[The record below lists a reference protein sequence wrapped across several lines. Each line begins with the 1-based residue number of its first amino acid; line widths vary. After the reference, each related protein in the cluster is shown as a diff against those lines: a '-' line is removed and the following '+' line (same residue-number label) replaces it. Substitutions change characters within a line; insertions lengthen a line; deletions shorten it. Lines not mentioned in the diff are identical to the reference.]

1 MSSSA
6 TIDPI
11 KVSVIANALDAITKE
26 MGETM
31 LRTSRSPIFSEARD
45 FVTSIFDREARL
57 VAQTHY
63 IPVIGGSTP
72 YAMAAIAERAG
83 DDVAEGDAWI
93 LNDPYRGNNH
103 PPDVVIVRPVF
114 HEGEHRFWVM
124 AKGHNADVGGGGVA
138 GYNPRARD
146 AWEDALRIPP
156 VRIMREDE
164 LVRDVWDM
172 IMLNTR
178 VNFLVEGDL
187 NCQLGAAR
195 LGARRMSEFL
205 TRFDPAVVDAA
216 INQIFDASERQVAEK
231 IVAIPDGVYSGE
243 ARIDHDG
250 IDLDVQPTVRLTI
263 RVDGDRIEYDFTD
276 SDDQTKGYLNSS
288 LPNTISSSHL
298 SFFALFGADIRYN
311 DGATRPITVTTR
323 KGSIANPI
331 EPAPTTN
338 CTVSTCEAMTEA
350 AWLALS
356 DAIPEWVDAPWAR
369 WCAPATMGINPRT
382 GRPFSD
388 IHFMSKGG
396 GGATQ
401 GFDGWDH
408 IGPVICLGGIRS
420 PDPELHELVTPYE
433 VLEYEL
439 LPDSAGA
446 GRWRGGL
453 GVRYRWRVLADGI
466 PCANFGSGNRP
477 ETAPVG
483 VCGGLRG
490 IQYNM
495 SIRRADGTDEP
506 MDANQFYELN
516 IGDEVLIESSGG
528 GGYGPPEER
537 DPASLEADVRDG
549 VVSEEA
555 ARRDYGFDPG
565 AGNGHAGSGAVPVE
579 TVGVS

>member
-1 MSSSA
+1 MTTTV
-6 TIDPI
+6 TIDAI
-11 KVSVIANALDAITKE
+11 KVAVIANALDAITKE

-45 FVTSIFDREARL
+45 FVTAIFDRDARL

-72 YAMAAIAERAG
+72 YAMKAIADRAAE
-83 DDVAEGDAWI
+83 DVNDGDAWI

-114 HEGEHRFWVM
+114 HEGVHRFWAM

-138 GYNPRARD
+138 GYNPGATD

-156 VRIMREDE
+156 VRIVHAGQ

-195 LGARRMSEFL
+195 LGERRIMEL
-205 TRFDPAVVDAA
+205 LDRYEPALVDAA
-216 INQIFDASERQVAEK
+216 IEDIFAASERQVRE
-231 IVAIPDGVYSGE
+231 AIRSIPNGTYRGE
-243 ARIDHDG
+243 AWIDHDG
-250 IDLDVQPTVRLTI
+250 VDLDHLPTVRLTI
-263 RVDGDRIEYDFTD
+263 RVSDDEIEYDYRD
-276 SDDQTKGYLNSS
+276 SDPQTKGFLNSS
-288 LPNTISSSHL
+288 YPNTVSSSHL
-298 SFFALFGADIRYN
+298 SFFALFGSEIRYN
-311 DGATRPITVTTR
+311 HGAVQPIAVMAREGT
-323 KGSIANPI
+323 IANPL

-356 DAIPEWVDAPWAR
+356 EAIPELVDAPWAR
-369 WCAPATMGINPRT
+369 WCAPATMGVNPRT
-382 GRPFSD
+382 GRPFAD

-401 GFDGWDH
+401 GWDGWDH

-433 VLEYEL
+433 VLEYEF
-439 LPDSAGA
+439 LPDSAGP
-446 GRWRGGL
+446 GQWRGGL

-466 PCANFGSGNRP
+466 PCANFGSGNRAQ
-477 ETAPVG
+477 TAPVG
-483 VCGGLRG
+483 VCGGEG
-490 IQYNM
+490 GVQYNM
-495 SIRRADGTDEP
+495 SIHRAAGDDEP
-506 MDANQFYELN
+506 MDANRFYELN
-516 IGDEVLIESSGG
+516 YGDEVLIESSGG
-528 GGYGPPEER
+528 GGYGPPPAR
-537 DPASLEADVRDG
+537 DREAVMADVKDG
-549 VVSEEA
+549 VVTFEA
-555 ARRDYGFDPG
+555 AREVYGLAP
-565 AGNGHAGSGAVPVE
+565 
-579 TVGVS
+579 